1 MTRSRTRRA
10 SVAAAVAVVLLSGC
24 GSHPGDAAVVGSES
38 FRNGQVDDVALAL
51 CAAQA
56 AGGQQVAQA
65 VPARTAR
72 QGALGVLVSSA
83 LSRQFGES
91 TGVEIERSQ
100 VSAAVAASQA
110 TIDQLPASR
119 RAAFEETLRSYA
131 EGQLMLIGAGRAQLA
146 RRGARNATDDQAL
159 AAGTRLRDAWV
170 RSTKVKVSVDPRY
183 GRFSA
188 GALRPQSGSLS
199 VPVSSSAA
207 AGVQSQPDPAWVT
220 ALPASQKC
228 R

>member
-1 MTRSRTRRA
+1 MTRSRALRA
-10 SVAAAVAVVLLSGC
+10 SLAAALAMVTLSGC

-38 FRNGQVDDVALAL
+38 LRTGQVDDVALAL
-51 CAAQA
+51 CSAQA

-72 QGALGVLVSSA
+72 QGALGVLVSAA
-83 LSRQFGES
+83 LSRQFGQA
-91 TGVEIERSQ
+91 TGVRVDQAQ
-100 VSAAVAASQA
+100 VSAAVAANQA

-119 RAAFEETLRSYA
+119 RGVFEDTLRTFA
-131 EGQLMLIGAGRAQLA
+131 EGQLTLIAAGRAQLA
-146 RRGARNATDDQAL
+146 RQGTRNASEEQAL

-170 RSTKVKVSVDPRY
+170 RKNKIEVTVDPRY

-199 VPVSSSAA
+199 VPVSSPAA
-207 AGVQSQPDPAWVT
+207 AGARSQPDVAWVT